1 MPRGRQLVGGVPAL
15 ERAVQHAR
23 HEGGDARTR
32 AYLRAVQRSRS
43 ELLVGC
49 TGSVCSL
56 ARPSGLQASSA
67 LNGARGSVR
76 PTHRLWPRPA
86 QRVCSASALETAQ
99 AAPHK
104 WRARALERPFSAR
117 EAHRQRL
124 RGPGALAV
132 REAAQIR
139 TDSVLIL
146 TDGVLQLSERAPWL
160 REARSSVSWT

>member
-1 MPRGRQLVGGVPAL
+1 VGGVPAL

-67 LNGARGSVR
+67 LNGARGS
-76 PTHRLWPRPA
+76 L
-86 QRVCSASALETAQ
+86 SE
-99 AAPHK
+99 
-104 WRARALERPFSAR
+104 SAR
-117 EAHRQRL
+117 LRHSRRRRRLLTNGAHGHSSGPSRHARL
-124 RGPGALAV
+124 TGSVFMGLAV